1 MSQWQKRDQKWIT
14 LIALLTLVYLI
25 VLGIV
30 VILLRR
36 PTPAPITILPPPA
49 ANTPAIPQ
57 PLRVYVSGAV
67 AKPDVYGLPGGS
79 TVKDAITAAGG
90 PTENADLDRINLA
103 LGVQHQQH
111 VYVPVKG
118 EVGLSAL
125 VPSNPSPAGEP
136 CVDINRA
143 TAAELETLPGIGPA
157 LAERIIVYR
166 QTHGP
171 FTRIEDIQEVSGIGE
186 KTFEKIKDLIC
197 VSR

>member
-1 MSQWQKRDQKWIT
+1 MGQWQKRDQKWIS
-14 LIALLTLVYLI
+14 LIAFLTLVYLI
-25 VLGIV
+25 VLGV
-30 VILLRR
+30 VVFILRR
-36 PTPAPITILPPPA
+36 PTPAPITILPPPPA
-49 ANTPAIPQ
+49 ATPAMPQ
-57 PLRVYVSGAV
+57 SLRVYVSGAV
-67 AKPDVYGLPGGS
+67 ARPDVYELSGGS

-90 PTENADLDRINLA
+90 PAENADLDRINLA
-103 LGVQHQQH
+103 LSVQHQQH

-125 VPSNPSPAGEP
+125 VPSNPSPAGAP

-143 TAAELETLPGIGPA
+143 TAKELETLPNIGPA
-157 LAERIIVYR
+157 LAERIISYR

-171 FTRIEDIQEVSGIGE
+171 FARIEDIKEVSGIGE